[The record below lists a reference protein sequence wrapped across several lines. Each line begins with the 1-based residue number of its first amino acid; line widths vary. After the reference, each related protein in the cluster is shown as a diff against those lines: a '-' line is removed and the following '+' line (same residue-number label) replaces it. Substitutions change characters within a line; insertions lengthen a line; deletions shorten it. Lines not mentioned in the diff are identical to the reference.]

1 MKANKVYILIFII
14 GLCWASC
21 SDILISTIKNDI
33 PHIYLEYLRMINNIA
48 LFGVSAFFLYKN
60 IKKQQHQLQI
70 SEAQY
75 RSLFESNPNPMWLFH
90 KEKHHFVAVN
100 DAMIAKYQYSRNEFS
115 AMSIWDIRPKEDYGL
130 LLEVLKETH
139 QDTCEMG
146 SWRHI
151 KKSGEFFWVSIV
163 THDIFFNQ
171 QPCMMVMATDITE
184 VILKEEKL
192 RKAYQKEKDL
202 NSQLAENYNMIL
214 SQHDILQD
222 IAWSNSH
229 DLRRPL
235 CSVMGLTTLLE
246 DASTEAEIK
255 EYLPLLAICTRELD
269 EIIQKT
275 SMKIDQLEDNYTDS
289 LTVTS

>member
-1 MKANKVYILIFII
+1 
-14 GLCWASC
+14 
-21 SDILISTIKNDI
+21 
-33 PHIYLEYLRMINNIA
+33 MINNIT

-90 KEKHHFVAVN
+90 KNSHHFVAVN
-100 DAMIAKYQYSRNEFS
+100 DATIAKYQYSRDEFS
-115 AMSIWDIRPKEDYGL
+115 MMSIWDIRAREDYGL
-130 LLEVLKETH
+130 LTEILKETH
-139 QDTCEMG
+139 QDTREMG

-171 QPCMMVMATDITE
+171 QPCMMVMATDITD

-192 RKAYQKEKDL
+192 LTAYQKEKEL
-202 NSQLAENYNMIL
+202 STKLAENYNMIF
-214 SQHDILQD
+214 SQHKMLQD

-229 DLRRPL
+229 ELRRPV
-235 CSVMGLTTLLE
+235 CSVMGLTELLK
-246 DASTEAEIK
+246 DATEEEIK
-255 EYLPLLAICTRELD
+255 EYLPLLETSIWELD
-269 EIIQKT
+269 QIIQET
-275 SMKIDQLEDNYTDS
+275 SLKITELNT
-289 LTVTS
+289 LIA

>member
-1 MKANKVYILIFII
+1 MKVNKVYILIFII
-14 GLCWASC
+14 GLSWASC
-21 SDILISTIKNDI
+21 SDMLISTIKNDI
-33 PHIYLEYLRMINNIA
+33 PRIYLECLRMINNIV

-70 SEAQY
+70 SETQY

-115 AMSIWDIRPKEDYGL
+115 TMSIWDIRPKEDYGL
-130 LLEVLKETH
+130 LLGVLKETH
-139 QDTCEMG
+139 QDTREMG

-151 KKSGEFFWVSIV
+151 KKSGEFFLVSIV

-184 VILKEEKL
+184 VFLKEEKL
-192 RKAYQKEKDL
+192 LRAYQKEKEL
-202 NSQLAENYNMIL
+202 NTQLAENYNTIF
-214 SQHDILQD
+214 SQHVILEE

-229 DLRRPL
+229 ELRRPL
-235 CSVMGLTTLLE
+235 CSVMGLITLLE
-246 DASTEAEIK
+246 DASTEKEIK
-255 EYLPLLAICTRELD
+255 EYLPLLATCTRELD

-275 SMKIDQLEDNYTDS
+275 SMKIDQLEDNYAHG
-289 LTVTS
+289 LTVL